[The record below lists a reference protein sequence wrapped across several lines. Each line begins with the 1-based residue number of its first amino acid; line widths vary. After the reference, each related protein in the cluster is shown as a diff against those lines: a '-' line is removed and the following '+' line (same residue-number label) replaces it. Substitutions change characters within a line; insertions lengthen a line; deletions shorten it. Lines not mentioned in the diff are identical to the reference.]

1 MNLDEPPEQLAA
13 RTALASA
20 MQRLGHALV
29 AHHVDPELAIELADI
44 AERAASTVE
53 QGARRD
59 RATEMLSSP
68 RVTAALSGRRAIIA
82 DGAEIDLFRDSFV
95 SGRTNPMG
103 IGVQVVRRGDTAVA
117 TTTLGPAFEGAPGR
131 ANGGAVGA
139 ILDETMGYLLPIIGE
154 MAYTANMS
162 IDYIAPAPLG
172 IEATFTARLRDRAD
186 RKLWIEA
193 VGESSEGVFVR
204 AEALF
209 LTVDLSRFTNSSDST
224 AATAL
229 PPTADLQ

>member
-20 MQRLGHALV
+20 MQRPGHALV
-29 AHHVDPELAIELADI
+29 AHHVDAELATELADI
-44 AERAASTVE
+44 AERAASAVE
-53 QGARRD
+53 QGTRRD
-59 RATEMLSSP
+59 RATEMLASP
-68 RVTAALSGRRAIIA
+68 RVTAALSGQRAIIA

-131 ANGGAVGA
+131 AHGGAVGA
-139 ILDETMGYLLPIIGE
+139 ILDETMGYLLPIIAE
-154 MAYTANMS
+154 MAYTANLS

-172 IEATFTARLRDRAD
+172 VEVTFSARLRDRSD

-193 VGESSEGVFVR
+193 VGESADGVFVR

-209 LTVDLSRFTNSSDST
+209 LTVDLSRFTNSDDNT
-224 AATAL
+224 AATT
-229 PPTADLQ
+229 PEPQ